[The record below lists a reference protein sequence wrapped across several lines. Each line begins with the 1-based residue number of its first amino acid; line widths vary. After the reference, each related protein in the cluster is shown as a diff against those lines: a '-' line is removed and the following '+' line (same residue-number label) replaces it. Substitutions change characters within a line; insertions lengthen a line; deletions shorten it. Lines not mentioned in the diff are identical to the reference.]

1 MEINDSI
8 ATILQHKGHA
18 AVQAVAP
25 DTLVYE
31 AIRLMA
37 DRNIGCVLV
46 MDGAR
51 LLGILSERDYTRKV
65 VLQGRSSKITTV
77 QEIMTREVIC
87 VTPQHGVEQALRLIT
102 ENRVR
107 HLPVIERGQVTGLIS
122 IGDLVKWVIHAQR
135 SALSQLEAYVAGG
148 YPG

>member
-25 DTLVYE
+25 DTLVYQ

-77 QEIMTREVIC
+77 QEIMTRDVIC

-107 HLPVIERGQVTGLIS
+107 HLPVIERGRVTGLIS

>member
-31 AIRLMA
+31 AVRLMA

-77 QEIMTREVIC
+77 QEIMTRDVIC

-107 HLPVIERGQVTGLIS
+107 HLPVIERGRVTGLIS

-135 SALSQLEAYVAGG
+135 TALSQLEAYVAGG

>member
-77 QEIMTREVIC
+77 QEIMTRDVIC

-102 ENRVR
+102 EKRVR
-107 HLPVIERGQVTGLIS
+107 HLPVIERGRVTGLIS

>member
-31 AIRLMA
+31 AVRLMA

>member
-107 HLPVIERGQVTGLIS
+107 HLPVIERGRVTGLIS